1 MGMIGVVHRGGTG
14 QRARSIRRRNSV
26 VSEAGALERG
36 GNMRI
41 VCAIALFSAS
51 VLSMNGCGTDTSN
64 AHIVFQSTRDG
75 NFEIYSMNADG
86 SEPRRL
92 TNSPKNDL
100 SPSWSPD
107 GSTIVFASDR
117 DDNWEIYS
125 MNADG
130 SNQKRLTG
138 GVGANTAPSWAM
150 RGKKILF
157 VSTRDAANG
166 NLYLM
171 NPDGS
176 SPEQLTSDS
185 LVKDSP
191 IMAPDGRTIVM
202 TVNTKGRY
210 RIASFRTTDKSWH
223 FLTSADYNSVHPSLS
238 ADGSTILCATD
249 RDGNYE
255 IYSMDIAGLNQTRL
269 TTNSAPDLFPVWT
282 SLHNEI
288 LFSRSGSVYRLQMTT
303 GAEQLLSF
311 KGDTAPQWQ
320 GDE

>member
-1 MGMIGVVHRGGTG
+1 MGMIGVVHIRGAE
-14 QRARSIRRRNSV
+14 QRARSIRRRNSF
-26 VSEAGALERG
+26 VSKARILEQG
-36 GNMRI
+36 ENMRVLYAI
-41 VCAIALFSAS
+41 VVFSAS
-51 VLSMNGCGTDTSN
+51 ILSMNGCSTDTSS

-92 TNSPKNDL
+92 TSSPKNDL
-100 SPSWSPD
+100 SPSCSPD

-125 MNADG
+125 MSADG
-130 SNQKRLTG
+130 SNQKRLTK

-210 RIASFRTTDKSWH
+210 RIASFWTTDKSWH
-223 FLTSADYNSVHPSLS
+223 FLTSADHNSVHPSLS
-238 ADGSTILCATD
+238 ADGSQILFATD

-255 IYSMDIAGLNQTRL
+255 IYSMDIVGLNQTRL
-269 TTNSAPDLFPVWT
+269 TTNSAPDLVPAWT

-288 LFSRSGSVYRLQMTT
+288 LFSRLGSVYRLQMTT
-303 GAEQLLSF
+303 GTEQLLSF
-311 KGDTAPQWQ
+311 KGDTAPHWRVP
-320 GDE
+320 